1 MVLVRTRNGGT
12 ALSPWQEMTDMQNRI
27 RQLFDMPFALPV
39 IAEPMGW
46 SPAVDVSESDGE
58 LTVTAE
64 LPGMRSE
71 DVHVDLADNVLTIRG
86 EKKEETERQEKEMR
100 VVERSYGS
108 FRRSF
113 TLPATVDEAKVS
125 AEFRDGILRVTL
137 PKTERT
143 AGKKIEIKAG

>member
-1 MVLVRTRNGGT
+1 MVLVRTRNGAA

-27 RQLFDMPFALPV
+27 RQLFDMPFSLPV

-71 DVHVDLADNVLTIRG
+71 DVHVDLADNVLTLRG
-86 EKKEETERQEKEMR
+86 EKREETERQEKEMR
-100 VVERSYGS
+100 IFERSFGS

-113 TLPATVDEAKVS
+113 RLPSTVDEAKVN
-125 AEFRDGILRVTL
+125 AEFKDGILRVTL
-137 PKTERT
+137 PKMERAT
-143 AGKKIEIKAG
+143 GKTIEVKAG

>member
-12 ALSPWQEMTDMQNRI
+12 ALSPWPELTEMQNRF
-27 RQLFDMPFALPV
+27 RQLFDMPFTLPV
-39 IAEPMGW
+39 ITEPLGW

-113 TLPATVDEAKVS
+113 TLPSPVDEAKVE
-125 AEFRDGILRVTL
+125 AEFKDGILRVTL
-137 PKTERT
+137 PKTERP
-143 AGKKIEIKAG
+143 AGKKIEVKAG